1 MSKRPIEERAVDPS
15 CPWWIL
21 GNEKSADKDLK
32 SKFEIVDEKDNRNE
46 KYEKKEKEIGIT
58 FN

>member
-1 MSKRPIEERAVDPS
+1 MEESKKIDLSKRPIGERAVDPS

-21 GNEKSADKDLK
+21 GNEKSADNDLK

-46 KYEKKEKEIGIT
+46 KTI
-58 FN
+58 